1 MKAILNPTALAK
13 VLKRAAPVIKKNTVL
28 PILSS
33 VKLEFERNKV
43 TIKATDLETSI
54 ISTIECESKEPFD
67 VVIEYSSLN
76 DICSKVTEP
85 IMIDAS
91 GERILITS
99 GKSKFN
105 FSKVSGEHYPAI
117 EEDDFLFSIDVDS
130 DFFWSLYCANS
141 CKSPEETRQ
150 GLNAPCVHVKK
161 DSVVLVGTDALVLY
175 KNTLKIK
182 TGKEAQMM
190 VPEQFVQLTKGF
202 ADGKVSISEKFIK
215 VESADSVIIS
225 RLIDGKFCLYESILP
240 KEINYN
246 FKINRNELIKSL
258 QLTGVVANVSTH
270 LSSINFN
277 GGDIKIFTKDIDF
290 GHDAE
295 DEVKATHEVEFEK
308 IGVNGSQMLKLLN
321 LFDSEEVEMAFTAP
335 TKTIFI
341 KPAGDPNTL
350 SLLQPLMID

>member
-54 ISTIECESKEPFD
+54 ISTIDCESKEPFD

-130 DFFWSLYCANS
+130 DFFWSLFCANS

-225 RLIDGKFCLYESILP
+225 RLIEGKFCLYESILP

-277 GGDIKIFTKDIDF
+277 GGGYKNIHK
-290 GHDAE
+290 GY
-295 DEVKATHEVEFEK
+295 
-308 IGVNGSQMLKLLN
+308 
-321 LFDSEEVEMAFTAP
+321 
-335 TKTIFI
+335 
-341 KPAGDPNTL
+341 
-350 SLLQPLMID
+350 